1 MAKHAARCTDWIAQH
16 ELQMR
21 KVYGR
26 DCQGRHGGRL
36 QEMPIDGPLHGGATA
51 TPKPRV
57 RVGTAAAAAK
67 EEHGVGG
74 GRGVGG
80 EARGPCAYILVTVPT
95 RRNRDSVLL
104 NGTTKNYVNT
114 SD

>member
-36 QEMPIDGPLHGGATA
+36 QEMPIDGPLHGGATT

-74 GRGVGG
+74 GRGG
-80 EARGPCAYILVTVPT
+80 EARAA
-95 RRNRDSVLL
+95 VL
-104 NGTTKNYVNT
+104 
-114 SD
+114 